1 MISLEV
7 PFPGLQIKPTMY
19 KEHEDERGT
28 ITAAASST
36 DFLHGPQA
44 RLSLQTLDS
53 KFQLHRDQLGSLP
66 PGSPGHTEGL
76 CGHPSLVGWD
86 GELGGQ
92 F

>member
-19 KEHEDERGT
+19 KEHEDERRT